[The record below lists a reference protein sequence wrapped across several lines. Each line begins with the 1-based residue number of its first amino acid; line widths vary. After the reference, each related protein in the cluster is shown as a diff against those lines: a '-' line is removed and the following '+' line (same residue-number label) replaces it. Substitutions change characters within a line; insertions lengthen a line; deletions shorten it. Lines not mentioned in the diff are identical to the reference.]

1 MLSDFSISMFKKLVP
16 YFHTSKCVA
25 VPTNLLNAFELP
37 ATPSPGTPGSVAVG
51 YQVKLTELSFTMKK
65 DVSGMGAGALTARSA
80 AKAEPAQVMAAAHA
94 METDNALFPVDI
106 QSPLSQQSQVPRTA
120 AK

>member
-1 MLSDFSISMFKKLVP
+1 MSMLKKLVP

-37 ATPSPGTPGSVAVG
+37 ATPSPGTPGSVALG

-80 AKAEPAQVMAAAHA
+80 AKAEPAHVKAATATV
-94 METDNALFPVDI
+94 ETNNGLLLVDI
-106 QSPLSQQSQVPRTA
+106 RL
-120 AK
+120 